1 MYYVKYASPLGELLL
16 IADRHGLRHLYLPS
30 ENPPHNPLWQAGKNR
45 PLEQACDFLDA
56 YFAGKK
62 PSVEQLLLAPV
73 GTPFQQQVWQQLL
86 QIPYAGTRC
95 YGDIAQRIGNPKAVR
110 AVGGAI
116 GANPLA
122 IIIPCHRVLGK
133 DRSLT
138 GYSGGLP
145 IKTALLTLEGIT
157 WHEKKA
163 PKTA

>member
-1 MYYVKYASPLGELLL
+1 
-16 IADRHGLRHLYLPS
+16 
-30 ENPPHNPLWQAGKNR
+30 
-45 PLEQACDFLDA
+45 
-56 YFAGKK
+56 
-62 PSVEQLLLAPV
+62 
-73 GTPFQQQVWQQLL
+73 
-86 QIPYAGTRC
+86 
-95 YGDIAQRIGNPKAVR
+95 
-110 AVGGAI
+110 AI

-145 IKTALLTLEGIT
+145 IKTALLTLEGVT

>member
-1 MYYVKYASPLGELLL
+1 MYYVNYTSPLGELLL
-16 IADRHGLRHLYLPS
+16 VADRHGLRHLYLPS
-30 ENPPHNPLWQAGKNR
+30 EQQSINPLWQQECIR
-45 PLEQACDFLDA
+45 PLQLATDFLNN
-56 YFAGKK
+56 YFAGLA
-62 PSVEQLLLAPV
+62 PSPDRLLLAPV

-86 QIPYAGTRC
+86 AIPYAQISS
-95 YGDIAQRIGNPKAVR
+95 YGAVAENIGNPKAVR

-145 IKTALLTLEGIT
+145 IKTALLTLEGIG
-157 WHEKKA
+157 WREK
-163 PKTA
+163 P